1 MTIIMNDSQIT
12 TLKQISQILKSSSG
26 LELQGLSRDEQYAWM
41 DDILKRFHYF
51 LLRKKEKG
59 VVRAYIR
66 HMTGLSRAQATR
78 LVSKNLE
85 YGTIK
90 AGIGKRN
97 CFAATYTV
105 FDKELLAQTDNAH
118 GRLSGPA
125 TSRIFKRQYEVYGDK
140 RFERLKD
147 ISPSHIYNL
156 RASRTYKERAQ
167 TMAKTKSV
175 QVNIGIRRRPDALGK
190 PGWIRV
196 DTVHQGDLNGVKGVY
211 HINLVDCV
219 LQWEVV
225 VCVEQICEQYLKPA
239 LEEALSMFPFVILGF
254 HSDNG
259 SEFINGVVAK
269 LLNKLL
275 IEQTKSRS
283 GRTNDNALVEGK
295 NGSIIRKHMGYWHI
309 EQKYAPLINEFYRR
323 HFNVYLNFHR
333 PCGFATVTVDAKG
346 KRHKKYATY
355 QTPFERLKSLDNP
368 SQHLREGITLEF
380 LDEVASRQTDNECAQ
395 AMQEAKARLFRK
407 LLVGKRAGELCSPAT
422 DPLPCVMENAMDAR
436 YLLRF
441 PYGQVRGSEEP
452 LALAGVASAAPAFGR
467 DGSARPSGA
476 RALNGC
482 AAQSGN
488 RKAYSH
494 YPLLSTAINKEKK
507 NQKEKRPAYDGLLQ
521 HLNDKKRRMVPL
533 ITTTP
538 RRAISGSSLD

>member
-1 MTIIMNDSQIT
+1 MTITMDDSQIT
-12 TLKQISQILKSSSG
+12 TLEQIQRILESSGG
-26 LELQGLSRDEQYAWM
+26 LELKRLSRDEQYGWM
-41 DDILKRFHYF
+41 DEVLRRFDYF
-51 LLRKKEKG
+51 SMRKKEKG
-59 VVRAYIR
+59 VVKAYVR
-66 HMTGLSRAQATR
+66 HMTGLSPAQLTR
-78 LVSKNLE
+78 LMAKNLK
-85 YGTIK
+85 YGSIK

-97 CFAATYTV
+97 CFTVTYTV

-125 TSRIFKRQYEVYGDK
+125 TSRIFERQYDVYGDK
-140 RFERLKD
+140 RFERLKN

-167 TMAKTKSV
+167 TIAKTKSV

-196 DTVHQGDLNGVKGVY
+196 DTVHQGDLDGVKGVY
-211 HINLVDCV
+211 HINLVDSV
-219 LQWEVV
+219 LQWEIV
-225 VCVEQICEQYLKPA
+225 VCVEQICEQYLQPA
-239 LEEALSMFPFVILGF
+239 LEAALAMFPFLIQGF

-309 EQKYAPLINEFYRR
+309 EQKYAPLINEFYRQ

-333 PCGFATVTVDAKG
+333 PCGFATVMVDEKG
-346 KRHKKYATY
+346 RRHKKYETY
-355 QTPFERLKSLDNP
+355 QTPHERLRSLDHP
-368 SQHLREGITLEF
+368 SQYLCEGVTLEM
-380 LDEVASRQTDNECAQ
+380 LDTVASRNTDNECAQ
-395 AMQEAKARLFRK
+395 MMQEAKARLFRK
-407 LLVGKRAGELCSPAT
+407 LLAGKRAGELCSPAT
-422 DPLPCVMENAMDAR
+422 DPRSGAEKQLPPAR
-436 YLLRF
+436 
-441 PYGQVRGSEEP
+441 
-452 LALAGVASAAPAFGR
+452 VASAAPAFGR

-476 RALNGC
+476 RVLEGC
-482 AAQSGN
+482 E
-488 RKAYSH
+488 AYSH
-494 YPLLSTAINKEKK
+494 YPLLSTGINKEKK
-507 NQKEKRPAYDGLLQ
+507 NQKEKRPAYYELLQ
-521 HLNDKKRRMVPL
+521 HLNNQKRRMVPQ

-538 RRAISGSSLD
+538 RRSISGSSLD

>member
-1 MTIIMNDSQIT
+1 MTITMDDSQIT
-12 TLKQISQILKSSSG
+12 TLEQMRRILKSSGG
-26 LELQGLSRDEQYAWM
+26 LELRGLSRDDQYRWM

-78 LVSKNLE
+78 LVSKNLR

-97 CFAATYTV
+97 CFSETYTI

-125 TSRIFKRQYEVYGDK
+125 TCRIFERQYSVYGDK

-156 RASRTYKERAQ
+156 RASRTYKTHAQ
-167 TMAKTKSV
+167 TFARTQSV
-175 QVNIGIRRRPDALGK
+175 QANIGIRRQPDAMGK
-190 PGWIRV
+190 PGWVRV

-211 HINLVDCV
+211 HINLVDSV
-219 LQWEVV
+219 LQWEII
-225 VCVEQICEQYLKPA
+225 VCVEQISEQYLRPA
-239 LEEALSMFPFVILGF
+239 LEEALAMFPFVILGF

-259 SEFINGVVAK
+259 SEFINGVVAS

-309 EQKYAPLINEFYRR
+309 EQKYAPLINEFYRQ

-333 PCGFATVTVDAKG
+333 PCGFATVTVDEKG
-346 KRHKKYATY
+346 RRHKKYETY
-355 QTPFERLKSLDNP
+355 QTPHERLKSIVIAARSEP
-368 SQHLREGITLEF
+368 SEPDKYLREGISLEF
-380 LDEVASRQTDNECAQ
+380 LDRIAAKQTDNECAQ
-395 AMQEAKARLFRK
+395 LMQEAKIRLFRK
-407 LLVGKRAGELCSPAT
+407 LFPRKRAGELCSPAT
-422 DPLPCVMENAMDAR
+422 DPRSGA
-436 YLLRF
+436 
-441 PYGQVRGSEEP
+441 EEP
-452 LALAGVASAAPAFGR
+452 LSLAGEVSAAPAFGKG
-467 DGSARPSGA
+467 GSARHTGA
-476 RALNGC
+476 RALTAC
-482 AAQSGN
+482 EAQSGN
-488 RKAYSH
+488 RETYSH
-494 YPLLSTAINKEKK
+494 YPLLSTGINKEKK
-507 NQKEKRPAYDGLLQ
+507 NQKEKRPAYDELLQ
-521 HLNDKKRRMVPL
+521 HLNDQKRRMVPQ

-538 RRAISGSSLD
+538 RRSISGSSFD